1 MTIDKNSYGSVALVY
16 LLSAVAAILVLK
28 LSDILLINIFVIVLL
43 IAFCVWQTLFFR
55 VPVREANGSD
65 KLVTAVADGD
75 IVIIKKVF
83 EPEWLKSECI
93 QVSIYMDFWDVH
105 ANFWPVCGEVTYYCY
120 HPGKHFL
127 AFKPK
132 ASEENEHTCTCIRTS
147 EGKDVFFKQLA
158 GGFARRIVCYSSPG
172 MPTEAGKQCGIIKF
186 GSRIDMFLPLDAKIC
201 VKIGDKT
208 RACETIIAEL

>member
-1 MTIDKNSYGSVALVY
+1 MRIDKNSYGSVALVY
-16 LLSAVAAILVLK
+16 LLSAIVAFAVLK
-28 LSDILLINIFVIVLL
+28 LCSVLIVQLLILAFLL
-43 IAFCVWQTLFFR
+43 AFCIWQTLFFR
-55 VPVREANGSD
+55 VPVRDARGSD

-83 EPEWLKSECI
+83 EPEWLKKECI

-105 ANFWPVCGEVTYYCY
+105 ANFWPVCGEVTYCCY

-132 ASEENEHTCTCIRTS
+132 ASEENEHTCTCIRTPQ
-147 EGKDVFFKQLA
+147 GKDVYFKQLA
-158 GGFARRIVCYSSPG
+158 GGFARRIVCYSNPG
-172 MPTEAGKQCGIIKF
+172 LPTEAGKQCGIIKF
-186 GSRIDMFLPLDAKIC
+186 GSRIDMFLPLDAKLH
-201 VKIGDKT
+201 VKVGDKT

>member
-1 MTIDKNSYGSVALVY
+1 MRIDKNSYGSVALVY
-16 LLSAVAAILVLK
+16 LLSALAAFIVFMLCDLVLVRIAV
-28 LSDILLINIFVIVLL
+28 LAFLL
-43 IAFCVWQTLFFR
+43 AFCIWQTLFFR
-55 VPVREANGSD
+55 VPVRERYGSD

-75 IVIIKKVF
+75 IVIVKKVF

-105 ANFWPVCGEVTYYCY
+105 ANFWPVCGTVTYYRY

-132 ASEENEHTCTCIRTS
+132 ASEENEHTCTCIRTKD
-147 EGKDVFFKQLA
+147 GKDIFFKQLA
-158 GGFARRIVCYSSPG
+158 GGFARRIVCYSNPG
-172 MPTEAGKQCGIIKF
+172 LETQAGHQCGIIKF

-201 VKIGDKT
+201 VNVGDKT